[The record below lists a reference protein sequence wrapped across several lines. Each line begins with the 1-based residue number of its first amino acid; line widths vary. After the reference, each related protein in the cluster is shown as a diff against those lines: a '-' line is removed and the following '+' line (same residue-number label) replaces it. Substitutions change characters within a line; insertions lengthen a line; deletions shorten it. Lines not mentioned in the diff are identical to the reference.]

1 MTALRE
7 IGEIGISDS
16 REGGKDYLLRPSFEA
31 MTRIGEPHEIV
42 EIYADIHGREAQTLI
57 AACADA
63 FGGFPHWMGPAM
75 RRVSDRL
82 LTRAMDVLQACS
94 DEDLTPIVGEWD
106 EVDGKLSY
114 APGLMPQS
122 DIVIFAQHLL
132 QHGVTGKAKTRK
144 LQRYES
150 SGGTTEFNAI
160 EYINAARIHFSISLD
175 EARLLTMTEFQA
187 LLSEKYP
194 DQKGLTKEEYSAVA
208 DDFLAKQAARRAA
221 AKK

>member
-31 MTRIGEPHEIV
+31 MTRIGEPNEIV

-57 AACADA
+57 AACEDA
-63 FGGFPHWMGPAM
+63 FGGFPEWMWPAM

-82 LTRAMDVLQACS
+82 LTSAMDVLQACS

-106 EVDGKLSY
+106 EVDGNLSY
-114 APGLMPQS
+114 TPGLMPQS

-144 LQRYES
+144 LQRHES

-160 EYINAARIHFSISLD
+160 EYINAARIHFTISLD
-175 EARLLTMTEFQA
+175 EARRLTMTEFQA

>member
-31 MTRIGEPHEIV
+31 ITRIGEPHEIV
-42 EIYADIHGREAQTLI
+42 EIYADIHGREAELLI

-63 FGGFPHWMGPAM
+63 FGGLPDWMGPAM

-82 LTRAMDVLQACS
+82 LTKAMDVLQACS
-94 DEDLTPIVGEWD
+94 DEDLTPIVGQWD
-106 EVDGKLSY
+106 EVEGQFSY
-114 APGLMPQS
+114 SPGLMPQS

-144 LQRYES
+144 LQRHES

-160 EYINAARIHFSISLD
+160 EYINAARIHFSMSLD
-175 EARLLTMTEFQA
+175 EARCLTMTEFQA

>member
-31 MTRIGEPHEIV
+31 MTRIGEPNEIV

-57 AACADA
+57 AACEDA
-63 FGGFPHWMGPAM
+63 FGGFPEWMGPAM

-82 LTRAMDVLQACS
+82 LTSAMDVLQACS

-114 APGLMPQS
+114 TPGIMPQS

-144 LQRYES
+144 LQRHES
-150 SGGTTEFNAI
+150 SGGTNEFNAI

-175 EARLLTMTEFQA
+175 EARRLTMTEFQE

-194 DQKGLTKEEYSAVA
+194 NQKGLTKEEYSAVA

>member
-31 MTRIGEPHEIV
+31 MTRIGEPNEIV

-57 AACADA
+57 AACEDA
-63 FGGFPHWMGPAM
+63 FGGFPEWMGPAM

-82 LTRAMDVLQACS
+82 LTSAMDVLQACS

-114 APGLMPQS
+114 TPGLMPQS

-144 LQRYES
+144 LQRHES
-150 SGGTTEFNAI
+150 SGGTNEFNAI

-175 EARLLTMTEFQA
+175 EARRLTMTEFQE

-194 DQKGLTKEEYSAVA
+194 NQKGLTKEEYSAVA